1 LALGLIAECATRF
14 PGAQML
20 FDMPVAWFS
29 KLARRGLRISR
40 RSKFPPMPFSMSPS
54 EAANLVNTVRGIRV
68 VHDLQV
74 RPGRGP
80 LFNTLMS
87 AIYRT
92 SALSSLRPTLALLEF
107 G

>member
-1 LALGLIAECATRF
+1 
-14 PGAQML
+14 
-20 FDMPVAWFS
+20 
-29 KLARRGLRISR
+29 
-40 RSKFPPMPFSMSPS
+40 MSPS

-74 RPGRGP
+74 RPGRGL
-80 LFNTLMS
+80 LFNTLLS
-87 AIYRT
+87 ATYRA